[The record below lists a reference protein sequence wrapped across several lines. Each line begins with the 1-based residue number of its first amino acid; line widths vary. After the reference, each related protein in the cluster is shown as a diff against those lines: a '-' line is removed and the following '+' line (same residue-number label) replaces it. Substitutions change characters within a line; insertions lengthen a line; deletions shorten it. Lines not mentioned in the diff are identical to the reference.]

1 MPVLFFYLSN
11 NQEYAKKSRNL
22 TQPNLQIET
31 SYLNNDHY
39 QQQELLEVDFYRNPD
54 GKSWVKQEW

>member
-11 NQEYAKKSRNL
+11 NQEYAKKTRNL
-22 TQPNLQIET
+22 TQANLPIET

-39 QQQELLEVDFYRNPD
+39 QQLELIEVDFYRNPD
-54 GKSWVKQEW
+54 GKS

>member
-11 NQEYAKKSRNL
+11 NQEYAKKTRNR
-22 TQPNLQIET
+22 PNLQIQVIPIET
-31 SYLNNDHY
+31 SYLNNDQY

-54 GKSWVKQEW
+54 GKS

>member
-11 NQEYAKKSRNL
+11 NQEYAKKTRNL
-22 TQPNLQIET
+22 TQPNLPIET

-54 GKSWVKQEW
+54 GKS